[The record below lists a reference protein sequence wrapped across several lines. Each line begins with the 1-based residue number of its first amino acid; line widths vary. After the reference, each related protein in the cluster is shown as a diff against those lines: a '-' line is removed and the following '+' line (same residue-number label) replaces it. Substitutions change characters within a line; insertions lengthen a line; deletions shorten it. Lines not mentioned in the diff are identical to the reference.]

1 MNNYEENF
9 EENWQELKN
18 TIIKF
23 LEGCLSISTVLTI
36 LFVILKTYNII
47 NWSYLW
53 ILSPLWIP
61 FAIIV
66 GIFVLCAILVLITDI
81 FESDE

>member
-1 MNNYEENF
+1 MSNYEEDF
-9 EENWQELKN
+9 EQNWQELKDI
-18 TIIKF
+18 IIKF

-36 LFVILKTYNII
+36 LFVILKMCNII

-81 FESDE
+81 FEYDE